1 MVEVGNNLI
10 KLDVTAENGNIKE
23 YTINVLRKENDKE
36 DIAWDESQD
45 NEFKEN
51 NGNINLNLT
60 KYLVIALGASVLLI
74 ILGVLWFKKNKK
86 ENSDK

>member
-86 ENSDK
+86 ENNDK

>member
-1 MVEVGNNLI
+1 M
-10 KLDVTAENGNIKE
+10 DVTAEDGNIKE

>member
-1 MVEVGNNLI
+1 M
-10 KLDVTAENGNIKE
+10 DVTAENGNIKE

>member
-1 MVEVGNNLI
+1 M
-10 KLDVTAENGNIKE
+10 DVTAENGNIKE

-36 DIAWDESQD
+36 DIALDESQD
-45 NEFKEN
+45 NETKEN
-51 NGNINLNLT
+51 NENINLNLT
-60 KYLVIALGASVLLI
+60 KYLVIALGVSVLLI

>member
-1 MVEVGNNLI
+1 M
-10 KLDVTAENGNIKE
+10 DVTAESGNIKE
-23 YTINVLRKENDKE
+23 YTFNVLRKENDKE

>member
-1 MVEVGNNLI
+1 M
-10 KLDVTAENGNIKE
+10 DVTAENGNIKE
-23 YTINVLRKENDKE
+23 YTFNVLRKENGKE

-60 KYLVIALGASVLLI
+60 KYLVIALGASFLLI

-86 ENSDK
+86 ENSNK

>member
-1 MVEVGNNLI
+1 M
-10 KLDVTAENGNIKE
+10 DVTAENGNIKE
-23 YTINVLRKENDKE
+23 YTFNVLRKENDKE

>member
-1 MVEVGNNLI
+1 M
-10 KLDVTAENGNIKE
+10 DVTAENGNIKE

-51 NGNINLNLT
+51 NENINLNLT

-74 ILGVLWFKKNKK
+74 ILCVLWFKKNKK